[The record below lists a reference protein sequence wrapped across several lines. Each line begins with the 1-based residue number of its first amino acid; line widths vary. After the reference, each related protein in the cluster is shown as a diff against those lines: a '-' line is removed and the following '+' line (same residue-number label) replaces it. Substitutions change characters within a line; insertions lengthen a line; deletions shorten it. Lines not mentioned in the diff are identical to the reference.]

1 MKDFTTFFL
10 VLVCITIFYV
20 YLENKASDVT
30 YVNVNKVEYLV
41 RNLPDKEEAA
51 LLLSKIRSNCSKL
64 VETLF
69 SESNRDKTKY
79 EDETNQAIKRLKKNY
94 KPNNVSESSPGNAYT
109 SYSINKGEK
118 IVFCLRQ
125 KSGSNKDNLVDL
137 NTMMFVAIHELG
149 HLMSKSIGH
158 TTEFWDNMRFLLEKG
173 IEIGIYEHIDYAK
186 QPEDYCGI
194 KITDTP
200 LVLDNSK
207 KNKPKSNDKS
217 NNKSN
222 NKSNKSKNN

>member
-30 YVNVNKVEYLV
+30 YVNVDQVEYLV
-41 RNLPDKEEAA
+41 RNLPDKEQAA

-64 VETLF
+64 VESLF

-79 EDETNQAIKRLKKNY
+79 DEETNKAIKRLKKNY

-125 KSGSNKDNLVDL
+125 KSGPNKDELVDL
-137 NTMMFVAIHELG
+137 NTMMFVAIHELA

-158 TTEFWDNMRFLLEKG
+158 TAEFWDNMRFLLEKG
-173 IEIGIYEHIDYAK
+173 ISMGLYNHIDYSK
-186 QPEDYCGI
+186 HPEDYCGI

-200 LVLDNSK
+200 LMLESSK
-207 KNKPKSNDKS
+207 KPKKDKQKKKP
-217 NNKSN
+217 
-222 NKSNKSKNN
+222 SKE

>member
-10 VLVCITIFYV
+10 VLICITIFYV

-30 YVNVNKVEYLV
+30 YVNVNKIEYLV
-41 RNLPDKEEAA
+41 RNMPDKENAA
-51 LLLSKIRSNCSKL
+51 FLLSKIRSNCSKL
-64 VETLF
+64 VESLF
-69 SESNRDKTKY
+69 SQSKTNKAKWH
-79 EDETNQAIKRLKKNY
+79 EDTIKGLKRLKKNF
-94 KPNNVSESSPGNAYT
+94 KPNNISESSPGNSYT

-125 KSGSNKDNLVDL
+125 KTGIDKDKLVDI

-158 TTEFWDNMRFLLEKG
+158 TTEFWDNMRFLLEQSIKLN
-173 IEIGIYEHIDYAK
+173 IYDHIDYSK
-186 QPEDYCGI
+186 YPEDYCGI

-200 LVLDNSK
+200 LTLTLTPV
-207 KNKPKSNDKS
+207 NKDD
-217 NNKSN
+217 
-222 NKSNKSKNN
+222 